1 MTTNTYPPI
10 RHFQLVRKTQYVLLE
25 LWCAR
30 ALHAEVISS
39 WSFFVH
45 FYLLLHTLLHAPRG
59 DQQPVPGP
67 GIDDQHEKHL
77 PRKEFLI
84 CLQPGKLPGSSFV
97 IRFCFYLGKARALEA
112 SLLLWLFH
120 IKCVV
125 VRYVLIMLCN
135 TGQSWWLWR
144 ASSCRL
150 SLGMV

>member
-10 RHFQLVRKTQYVLLE
+10 RHFQLVRKTQYCLNYDVPVRFTRKLFHLE
-25 LWCAR
+25 
-30 ALHAEVISS
+30 V
-39 WSFFVH
+39 FFVH